1 MSNCKK
7 TVWYQ
12 PWFSVTQVRENEVT
26 TVKHGH
32 LTHTKIISASVSQA
46 VQGTPMKTRN
56 NSTDKGEDT
65 RDVLHSCTLTQ

>member
-1 MSNCKK
+1 M
-7 TVWYQ
+7 WYQ

-46 VQGTPMKTRN
+46 VTCHGDTN
-56 NSTDKGEDT
+56 EDT
-65 RDVLHSCTLTQ
+65 K